1 MTLKESLLL
10 QCELQEIQS
19 QGCSVGCVA
28 IGTVTKVTSAFRFV
42 GKYQKI
48 EKLMSKHLALMP
60 YIV

>member
-28 IGTVTKVTSAFRFV
+28 IGTVTKVTSAFRSM
-42 GKYQKI
+42 
-48 EKLMSKHLALMP
+48 EKTSMYRDGNKFNQILQIHS
-60 YIV
+60 